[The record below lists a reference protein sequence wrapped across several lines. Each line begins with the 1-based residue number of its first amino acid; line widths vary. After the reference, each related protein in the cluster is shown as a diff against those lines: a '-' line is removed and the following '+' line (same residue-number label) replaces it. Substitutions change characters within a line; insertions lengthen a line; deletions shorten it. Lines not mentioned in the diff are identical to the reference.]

1 MAIHYQNYKRFS
13 AGQGYAGVI
22 CRGLG
27 AWLSSERWMA
37 VDCQNCR
44 ERLVDVEII
53 SRDGDRGR
61 IERVDFY
68 RAKVLIGN
76 VEHSISWGEIDRC
89 WAPLSLAL
97 KAVFGDD

>member
-22 CRGLG
+22 CREID
-27 AWLSSERWMA
+27 AQASSERWMA

-53 SRDGDRGR
+53 SRDGDRGQ
-61 IERVDFY
+61 IVRVDRH
-68 RAKVLIGN
+68 RAKVLISN
-76 VEHSISWGEIDRC
+76 VEHSISWGEIDRH